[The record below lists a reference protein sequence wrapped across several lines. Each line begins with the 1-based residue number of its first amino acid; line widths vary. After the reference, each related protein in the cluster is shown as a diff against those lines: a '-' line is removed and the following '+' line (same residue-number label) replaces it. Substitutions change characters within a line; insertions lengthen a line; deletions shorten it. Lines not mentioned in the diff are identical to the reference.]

1 MERKKVNIAQA
12 LMYWRMEYKG
22 GRVVDLGYPKSNI
35 LHPEHGVHGMNAP
48 TRGKTIGDLCQ
59 DAYMLMCDSG
69 YRKPAIALEITV
81 FKPEM
86 IWEDKERALRQV
98 GITCPTKLLLSQFAG
113 VGALVMESVINTG
126 KLPEF
131 NPVKITCNS
140 EKVSVNSV

>member
-1 MERKKVNIAQA
+1 MTRKVSIATA

-69 YRKPAIALEITV
+69 YRKPAIALEITI

-86 IWEDKERALRQV
+86 IWEDKEKALRQV

-113 VGALVMESVINTG
+113 VGAIVMEQVINTG

-131 NPVKITCNS
+131 NPVKIACNS